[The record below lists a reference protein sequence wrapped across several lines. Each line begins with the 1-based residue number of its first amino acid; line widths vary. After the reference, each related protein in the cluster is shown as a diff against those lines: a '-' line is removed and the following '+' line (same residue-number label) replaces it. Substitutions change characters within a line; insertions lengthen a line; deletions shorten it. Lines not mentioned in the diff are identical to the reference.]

1 MQNEIQEIYKLIRL
15 NKLEEAENLVI
26 TNLKKN
32 NSEYNFIYG
41 LILVQKKDF
50 LNAYKNFKI
59 SADKTYSNYDSNF
72 NCANCLQILMRFEEA
87 IKYYNRC
94 IFVDPNRH
102 EPYLQIGICY
112 KKDKNYEESITYLSK
127 ANTVSKHVENFLVL
141 GNVLRETGKF
151 SEAKNQFEKCLIFE
165 KDNKYAQLS
174 LINIE
179 IDEGKLD
186 SAEKRLVIFLED
198 TKIDQKYINLAKLQL
213 GKIHQSRGD
222 YVNAIKLNK
231 EILNNNPNDFDAA
244 YNLSNCYL
252 FIKNFGEAWVFHE
265 KRFFCNSFA
274 LLKQNYNNIK
284 KPQWDPTRP
293 KKNIL
298 IWGEQGIGDQILYSQ
313 FVELIKDEFENMT
326 LALNKKLIPFFGKIY
341 PKLNYIDYKEINKF
355 NNYDY
360 HLPMGSLGLYFQK
373 YVKKESFKQIRDY
386 SEIENLPKKIKKIR
400 CGISWKSTNK
410 LTKHK
415 KSIELKKFNT
425 LFNIEDIEFVNLQYS
440 DEKKEITN
448 LESSLKKNIF
458 IDHNVDLF
466 SDIDGVASLI
476 NTCDFII
483 SVSNSNVHIAGK
495 LGKKVLLLLPH
506 NDGKLWYWGLND
518 EEDIIWY
525 PSIYPIRQ
533 KKEND
538 WDSCIVLL
546 RKEIE
551 KFL

>member
-1 MQNEIQEIYKLIRL
+1 MSKLVIVESPAKAKTIQKYLGDGFTVLPTIGHIRELPKKDAIDPNNGYSMKYVVSPGKEDAVKKIKRDAKSAEQVILATDPDREGEAIAWHVADIISKAKFEQPDIKRAIFYEISEKAVKDAVGNPGEIAMDLVQSQETRRALDRHFGFSLSPLLWRL
-15 NKLEEAENLVI
+15 FPSNNHSAGRVQSPALRMIVEREREIEAFVPQEYWSISAKLEKDGEYDAKLSVFKEEPIKKFTFDSTTLVEEASKALEEGCKRGLVAKSI
-26 TNLKKN
+26 TKKTIKRSPREPFRTSVLQQQASN
-32 NSEYNFIYG
+32 RFGFTPKRTMQIAQSLYAREGGG
-41 LILVQKKDF
+41 LI
-50 LNAYKNFKI
+50 
-59 SADKTYSNYDSNF
+59 TYIRTDS
-72 NCANCLQILMRFEEA
+72 
-87 IKYYNRC
+87 
-94 IFVDPNRH
+94 
-102 EPYLQIGICY
+102 
-112 KKDKNYEESITYLSK
+112 
-127 ANTVSKHVENFLVL
+127 
-141 GNVLRETGKF
+141 
-151 SEAKNQFEKCLIFE
+151 
-165 KDNKYAQLS
+165 
-174 LINIE
+174 IE

-252 FIKNFGEAWVFHE
+252 FTKNFGEAWVFHE

-386 SEIENLPKKIKKIR
+386 SEIENLPKK
-400 CGISWKSTNK
+400 S
-410 LTKHK
+410 
-415 KSIELKKFNT
+415 LKKFPQAAEPPYKCPT
-425 LFNIEDIEFVNLQYS
+425 
-440 DEKKEITN
+440 K
-448 LESSLKKNIF
+448 
-458 IDHNVDLF
+458 
-466 SDIDGVASLI
+466 
-476 NTCDFII
+476 
-483 SVSNSNVHIAGK
+483 
-495 LGKKVLLLLPH
+495 
-506 NDGKLWYWGLND
+506 
-518 EEDIIWY
+518 
-525 PSIYPIRQ
+525 
-533 KKEND
+533 
-538 WDSCIVLL
+538 
-546 RKEIE
+546 
-551 KFL
+551 